1 MTEFERLLVSATRSY
16 WSPPPE
22 LLTRLSRH
30 CDLLMRWNQR
40 MNLTS
45 LRSVPE
51 IVTRHY
57 AESVFLATHLP
68 NSVRSV
74 ADIGTGAGFPGTVLA
89 ILRPDCQVFLI
100 ESVQRKAVFLREST
114 RDLPNVRI
122 FPSRSEQFSGSVDFV
137 TTRAVHLNDFLAD
150 AVRISPRLLALL
162 GGEALQELQ
171 SNANATVEETWPC
184 PHATRTHLV
193 KVMFHVER
201 EGR

>member
-1 MTEFERLLVSATRSY
+1 MTEFERLLVNATRSY
-16 WSPPPE
+16 WVPLPE

-57 AESVFLATHLP
+57 AESIFLATHLP
-68 NSVRSV
+68 DSVRSV
-74 ADIGTGAGFPGTVLA
+74 ADIGAGAGFPGAVLA
-89 ILRPDCQVFLI
+89 ILRPDCHVCLI

-122 FPSRSEQFSGSVDFV
+122 FPSRSEQFSESVDFV
-137 TTRAVHLNDFLAD
+137 TTRAVHLNDFLED

-171 SNANATVEETWPC
+171 SSANAVVEETWPC
-184 PHATRTHLV
+184 PHSARTHLV
-193 KVMFHVER
+193 KVRFHVEQ
-201 EGR
+201 GWG